1 MTRFEESSAS
11 CEIVTRREG
20 VLSAVGH
27 DLKLRATRFSVEIE
41 AGSVRA
47 RFDLSSVEVVA
58 AMRGGSEDPGALS
71 QRDRREIER
80 NCGSEV
86 LEIRKF
92 PEATFASSSVRATDT
107 GWIVTGT
114 LGLHGR
120 TLDGEFEVRREN
132 DQAVARVDLD
142 VRRFG
147 IKPYSAMLGA
157 LRVHPVVTVVVRTPI
172 PAAAAST

>member
-1 MTRFEESSAS
+1 MTSFDESAAS
-11 CEIVTRREG
+11 CEIFTRREG

-27 DLKLRATRFSVEIE
+27 DLKLRARRLVVEVD

-47 RFDLSSVEVVA
+47 RFDLASIEVMA
-58 AMRGGSEDPGALS
+58 AMRSGSEDPGALS
-71 QRDRREIER
+71 ERDRREIER
-80 NCGSEV
+80 TCGSEV

-92 PEATFASSSVRATDT
+92 PEATFASAAVRTTEA
-107 GWIVTGT
+107 GWIVAGT
-114 LGLHGR
+114 LALHGR

-132 DQAVARVDLD
+132 DRAVARVDLD

-157 LRVHPVVTVVVRTPI
+157 LKVHPIVTVVVRTPI
-172 PAAAAST
+172 PAGPPA